1 MTGSWPAH
9 AALIDDP
16 HEVTDVYM
24 RLIDELG
31 IKQARR
37 RLELRFNV
45 DRVRLDRSCKKPF
58 SGQACPSYESMIKN
72 RRSE

>member
-1 MTGSWPAH
+1 VTGSWPAH

-45 DRVRLDRSCKKPF
+45 DRVPT
-58 SGQACPSYESMIKN
+58 
-72 RRSE
+72 RSELQEAIQRSGLSIVRIHDQKPAQ

>member
-1 MTGSWPAH
+1 VTGSWPAH

-37 RLELRFNV
+37 LGLRFNV
-45 DRVRLDRSCKKPF
+45 DRVPT
-58 SGQACPSYESMIKN
+58 
-72 RRSE
+72 RSELQEAIQRSGLSIVRIHDQKPAQ